1 MHRFFC
7 VFFASLLYVGSTLA
21 ADCPDAKSSA
31 NGFTLEMQGVKSE
44 YSRISESVSQV
55 KNSYESAL
63 PQTHFFYRGL
73 IEIFRTS
80 KEGPLVMLPS
90 SDLNAIFPLKAKK
103 KHKIR
108 IQPLR
113 AGQKSEGSQTLSLEV
128 TGKETLT
135 LGDCKYAVTKVK
147 ETTLAQDGSTID
159 TLTLLYSPDLDA
171 VLAKRYD
178 EGSSQEQTIR
188 YEIIRPPNQ

>member
-1 MHRFFC
+1 MNRFLGAFSASL
-7 VFFASLLYVGSTLA
+7 FFAGSVLA

-31 NGFTLEMQGVKSE
+31 NGFTLELPGVKSE

-55 KNSYESAL
+55 ENSYEDAL

-80 KEGPLVMLPS
+80 KEGPLVTLPS
-90 SDLNAIFPLKAKK
+90 SDLNAIFPLKTKK
-103 KHKIR
+103 KYKIK
-108 IQPLR
+108 IQQLR
-113 AGQKSEGSQTLSLEV
+113 AGHKSEGGLTLSLEV
-128 TGKETLT
+128 TGKETLI
-135 LGDCKYAVTKVK
+135 LGDCEYAVTKVK
-147 ETTLAQDGSTID
+147 ESMLAGDGSMID
-159 TLTLLYSPDLDA
+159 TLTLLYSPDLEA

-188 YEIIRPPNQ
+188 YETITPPK